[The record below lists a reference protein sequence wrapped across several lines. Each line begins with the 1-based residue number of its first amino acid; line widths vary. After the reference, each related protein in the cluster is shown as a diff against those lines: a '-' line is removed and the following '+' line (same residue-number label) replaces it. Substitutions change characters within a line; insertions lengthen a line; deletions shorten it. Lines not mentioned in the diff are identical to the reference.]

1 MKEVNHMT
9 DVNLF
14 GVSPF
19 DAIRRVRDNGSE
31 YWTARDLM
39 PLLGYEKWER
49 FVDAIERARLSAA
62 NAGDEQA
69 FSRLREEGTGGRP
82 RDNYMLTRYAA
93 YLVAMNG
100 DPRKPEIAAAQ
111 TYFAVKTREA
121 EVRPSLPDIST
132 PRGVLAMA
140 EQFAET
146 ARRLVEV
153 EARNAELEP
162 KAAAVDHYMNAD
174 GLYLVRE
181 AAKLLGIKES
191 ALRQWLRDRKVLMSH
206 PSRRNE
212 PYAAYVTDGLF
223 EVKTRPVPISEE
235 ETRVFNTT
243 YVTPKGLEFLRRSL
257 EREGLLDP
265 KVRLSLVTSGGVA

>member
-14 GVSPF
+14 GASPF
-19 DAIRRVRDNGSE
+19 DTIRRVRDNGSE
-31 YWTARDLM
+31 YWAARDLM

-121 EVRPSLPDIST
+121 EVAKPLTLPS
-132 PRGVLAMA
+132 RRQLAQMVIEA
-140 EQFAET
+140 EDRAE
-146 ARRLVEV
+146 AAEKKV
-153 EARNAELEP
+153 AELEP
-162 KAAAVDHYMNAD
+162 KAAAVDAYMDAS
-174 GLYLVRE
+174 GLLLVGTV
-181 AAKLLGIKES
+181 AKTLGVGERDLWK
-191 ALRQWLRDRKVLMSH
+191 WLRKRKVVMSDH
-206 PSRRNE
+206 PSRRNI
-212 PYAAYVTDGLF
+212 PYAEYVSAGYFQVKQRAIDTPTGPIARSTPYVTTRGVEFIRRALERDGLIPRG
-223 EVKTRPVPISEE
+223 KHLALVP
-235 ETRVFNTT
+235 
-243 YVTPKGLEFLRRSL
+243 
-257 EREGLLDP
+257 
-265 KVRLSLVTSGGVA
+265 GGAA